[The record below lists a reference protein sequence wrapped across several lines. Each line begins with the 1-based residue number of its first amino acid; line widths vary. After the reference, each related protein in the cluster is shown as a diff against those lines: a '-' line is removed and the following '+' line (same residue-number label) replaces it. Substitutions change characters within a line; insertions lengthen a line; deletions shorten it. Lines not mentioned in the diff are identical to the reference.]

1 MNHTLKR
8 SFKRAF
14 IGFSVGWK
22 EPNFRRHLASMAIVI
37 LCMIYYQPSLTH
49 IAIILMCIFSVL
61 CAELFN
67 TAIERLAEGHKNPRA
82 ALDVSASAVL
92 VISIGSAIVGL
103 IIFTNYAWSSPGVLL
118 VSIIITP
125 TLWVIMEKYGP
136 SK

>member
-22 EPNFRRHLASMAIVI
+22 ETNFRRHLISMVAVSA
-37 LCMIYYQPSLTH
+37 CVIYYKLSLTH
-49 IAIILMCIFSVL
+49 TAIIFMCIFAVL
-61 CAELFN
+61 TAELAN
-67 TAIERLAEGHKNPRA
+67 TAVEKLADGHKNPRA
-82 ALDVSASAVL
+82 ALDVSACAVL
-92 VISIGSAIVGL
+92 VASIGSAIIGL
-103 IIFTNYAWSSPGVLL
+103 IIFINYAWSSPWMLL
-118 VSIIITP
+118 ISIIITP